1 MKRALFILVLLI
13 SSCTN
18 APQKDKDST
27 DNIQPLYQGGLS
39 VRIYAQKGV
48 DSAGNLYVQIVSVN
62 LDTGEIHEASRHYGN
77 VDVQPLYQAG
87 LSVRIYVQKGFD
99 SAGNS
104 YETIVSVN
112 LDTGEIHESSAHYL
126 E

>member
-13 SSCTN
+13 SSCAN
-18 APQKDKDST
+18 APQKGKDST
-27 DNIQPLYQGGLS
+27 DIQPLYQAGLS

-77 VDVQPLYQAG
+77 ADVQPLYQAG

-99 SAGNS
+99 SAGKP

-112 LDTGEIHESSAHYL
+112 LDSGEIHESSAHHL
-126 E
+126 K

>member
-1 MKRALFILVLLI
+1 M
-13 SSCTN
+13 
-18 APQKDKDST
+18 PQEDKDST
-27 DNIQPLYQGGLS
+27 DIQPLYQAGLS

-48 DSAGNLYVQIVSVN
+48 DSARNPYVQIVSVN

-77 VDVQPLYQAG
+77 ADVQPLYQAG

-126 E
+126 K